1 MSIAA
6 LAVLVPG
13 WVAILVSSASLLKN
27 DLSAMLVQTMVR
39 LFSVAT
45 TALIVRQVR
54 PELGIVDFFGWLI
67 LFYLLALIVEV
78 AFLKSKAASSR
89 HE

>member
-1 MSIAA
+1 
-6 LAVLVPG
+6 VLVPG

-54 PELGIVDFFGWLI
+54 PELGIADFFGWLI